1 MNFNIPTAAI
11 HRITFKQETSATKQ
25 NRGGSNRSLST
36 NQAAFERNPE
46 SDSFE
51 FSIGYINDT
60 HGQTN
65 NMMRILSGLK
75 GDLKLS
81 AGDNDIGDEKNK
93 NVHKA
98 TYKFLN
104 IAGVVASA
112 LGNHEMDTTQADLID
127 SLNGYNGDL
136 LAVNLKKDMLED
148 QDPNDIAEFGRDHLE
163 EKLKGSKIVEVKGEK
178 VGLIG
183 ASPMDM
189 FERLTHGNYH
199 LDCHVDE
206 LEDTIDDIQD
216 EIDSLKGQGINK
228 IILLSHLGHKRD
240 QIVAKN
246 TEGIDIIIGG
256 HTHEL
261 LEGIREG
268 ENLFYSKTGEPVVLT
283 EAGKDGNY
291 FGQLNVAFDKDGVL
305 TKVQNNIGE
314 THKFHK
320 NMIHQYMFDEILG

>member
-36 NQAAFERNPE
+36 NKAAFERNPE

-199 LDCHVDE
+199 
-206 LEDTIDDIQD
+206 
-216 EIDSLKGQGINK
+216 
-228 IILLSHLGHKRD
+228 
-240 QIVAKN
+240 
-246 TEGIDIIIGG
+246 
-256 HTHEL
+256 
-261 LEGIREG
+261 
-268 ENLFYSKTGEPVVLT
+268 
-283 EAGKDGNY
+283 
-291 FGQLNVAFDKDGVL
+291 
-305 TKVQNNIGE
+305 
-314 THKFHK
+314 
-320 NMIHQYMFDEILG
+320 